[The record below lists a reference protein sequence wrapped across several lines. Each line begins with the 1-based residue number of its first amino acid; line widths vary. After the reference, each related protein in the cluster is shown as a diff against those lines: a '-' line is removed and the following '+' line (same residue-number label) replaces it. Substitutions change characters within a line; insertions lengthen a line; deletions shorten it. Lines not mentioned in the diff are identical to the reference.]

1 MDKFYFHV
9 RFQGVIIRLQK
20 EKTQSVLL
28 PGGRY
33 CAKVIAGHVMA
44 LGSSDR
50 IAYAINMYLNEEV
63 NSGH

>member
-1 MDKFYFHV
+1 MDKFYYHV
-9 RFQGVIIRLQK
+9 RFQGMIIRLQK

-50 IAYAINMYLNEEV
+50 IA
-63 NSGH
+63 